1 MDKIYLDNAATTPM
15 SIEVAEVMHQANLNF
30 IGNPSSIHSF
40 GRSVRAQVETA
51 RKSVASIINSDP
63 SEIIFTSGGTEA
75 NNAVIQMAVNG
86 LDVTRIVTS
95 KIEHSAILNPLDRL
109 NKSINIEFVEI
120 DSNGNIN
127 LENLSKL
134 LDSEE
139 TTLVSLMHVNNEI
152 GNINPIKA
160 IAEICKIKKAF
171 FHSDT
176 VQSIAYFDL
185 DVKSLGIDFLS
196 CSAHKF
202 HGPKGCG
209 FLFAKQSLNI
219 SPFISGGSQ
228 ERGLRGGTENISGIS
243 GLNKALTDAKNSQE
257 ENISHLKELK
267 SHLLNELENNRIDY
281 LKNGNWDNSS
291 PAIANLS
298 FKTNKDVS
306 MLLFNLDLS
315 GIAISGGSACTS
327 GSNKG
332 SHVLEELGVPMN
344 YPAIRISFSKYTQK
358 KDIDGFI
365 SVIIKLI
372 GND

>member
-15 SIEVAEVMHQANLNF
+15 AIEVAEVMHQTNLNF

-51 RKSVASIINSDP
+51 RKSVSSIINSDP

-75 NNAVIQMAVNG
+75 NNAVIQMAVKD
-86 LDVTRIVTS
+86 LEVTRIVTS
-95 KIEHSAILNPLDRL
+95 KIEHSAILNPVNRL
-109 NKSINIEFVEI
+109 NEYINIEFVEI
-120 DSNGNIN
+120 DSKGNIS
-127 LENLSKL
+127 LEHLSKL
-134 LDSEE
+134 LDSKE

-152 GNINPIKA
+152 GNINPIKT

-209 FLFAKQSLNI
+209 FLYAKQSLNI

-267 SHLLNELENNRIDY
+267 SYLLNKLDKNKIEY

-332 SHVLEELGVPMN
+332 SHVLEELGVSMN
-344 YPAIRISFSKYTQK
+344 CPAIRISFSKYNQK
-358 KDIDGFI
+358 KDIDGFVSAI
-365 SVIIKLI
+365 TKLI